1 MWQKYKAIKALFSN
15 VLFFVL
21 IISPISVFAQTTAV
35 TESGDKVVL
44 FKDGT
49 YRKNNQPKVDNELK
63 SRIKQIGNQ
72 YSASE
77 NDTEEAYLLAAQG
90 WRYTLPQ
97 PKSRQAAWGN
107 SDGRTTW
114 WYGYWE
120 NIDTNEYSSKIPKIG
135 QAGIFIGDGQKLKG
149 YYRNGGSPS
158 YPTKIETIFSQLR

>member
-1 MWQKYKAIKALFSN
+1 MQRKYTVILFFCILALF
-15 VLFFVL
+15 VT
-21 IISPISVFAQTTAV
+21 SVFAQTTAT
-35 TESGDKVVL
+35 TESGDKILL

-49 YRKNNQPKVDNELK
+49 YRKNDQPKVDNELK

-72 YSASE
+72 CSASE
-77 NDTEEAYLLAAQG
+77 NDIEEAYLLAIQG

-120 NIDTNEYSSKIPKIG
+120 NIDTNAYSSKKPKLG
-135 QAGIFIGDGQKLKG
+135 QSGIFIADGQKLKG

-158 YPTKIETIFSQLR
+158 YPTKIETILSQLR